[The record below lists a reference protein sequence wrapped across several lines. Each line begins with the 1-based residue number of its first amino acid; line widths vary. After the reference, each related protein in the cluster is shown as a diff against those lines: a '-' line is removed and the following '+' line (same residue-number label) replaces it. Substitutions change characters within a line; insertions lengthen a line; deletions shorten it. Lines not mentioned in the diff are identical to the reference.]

1 MRFWSKEPPEQF
13 LETPL
18 HPEKVT
24 VWCGLHAEGIIGPYF
39 FKNEAAANVTVN
51 GERYRE
57 MLDGWFFPNVAT
69 HDLGDFWFQQ
79 DGATCHTSHATI
91 DSLKETFGERVIS
104 RNGPVDW
111 PPRSCD
117 ITPLDFFL
125 WGHVKAQVYADKPA
139 TIEHLEANITSQVH
153 AVRPEVLERVMQN
166 WTDRMGF
173 LKRSRGGHMPEII
186 FKN

>member
-1 MRFWSKEPPEQF
+1 MRYWSDEQPEQI

-24 VWCGLHAEGIIGPYF
+24 VWCGLHAGGVLGPYF
-39 FKNEAAANVTVN
+39 FKNEAGANVTVN

-69 HDLGDFWFQQ
+69 HDLEELWFQQ
-79 DGATCHTSHATI
+79 DGATCHTSHETI
-91 DSLKETFGERVIS
+91 NLLKETFGERVIS

-117 ITPLDFFL
+117 LTPLDFFL

-139 TIEHLEANITSQVH
+139 TIEHLEANITREIH
-153 AVRPEVLERVMQN
+153 AVRLEVLEKVMLN
-166 WTDRMGF
+166 WTKRMSY
-173 LKRSRGGHMPEII
+173 LKASRGGHMPEII